1 MINKLQWQQDYDE
14 KSQADHLF
22 YFTYTME
29 EHKQF
34 FFYNKSQTE
43 FKQLCMNTIMMQAMQ
58 K

>member
-1 MINKLQWQQDYDE
+1 MTT
-14 KSQADHLF
+14 SQADHLF

-29 EHKQF
+29 ENKQF